1 MSSGIL
7 GTGTSALL
15 AFQRALSTVSH
26 NVANAATP
34 GYTRERVELQ
44 ARPGQSAMLSIGQ
57 GVDVKQLT
65 RLADGL
71 VFARQND
78 SAGELGRLDQLS
90 QLASRMDGLMSDSA
104 TSLVTP
110 WSSFFNAAK
119 GVVADPASVPARN
132 QLLASS
138 DQIATRFRT
147 LDAQMAKMDDD
158 VNRSMTSKIG
168 DANRLAGEIA
178 DLNRN
183 IISAG
188 GNVSSDLL
196 DARDQRVRD
205 LSKLVGANTV
215 IQDDGSMNVF
225 TTGGQPLVLGVRA
238 SSLATMADP
247 YQPNRLQLA
256 LNTPTGAMRL
266 PEGTVSGELG
276 GQMEFR
282 SRVLDPMRAE
292 LGRMATAFA
301 QSANAIQNQGIDYN
315 GNPGADL
322 FAISA
327 PQVAAHA
334 ANTGSATVTA
344 ALDDVGALTGQNLV
358 LRFDGSNWG
367 AMRADTGEAVAM
379 TGTGTLADPF
389 KVGGMAI
396 SVGGSAAAGDR
407 FLLTPTAGS
416 AGNLQVAIHDSTGIA
431 AAGPLTSKPDTGN
444 LGDAKVGS
452 SAITD
457 GSLFSSF
464 TGASLDFI
472 DATHYTIDGNG
483 PYTYTPGAAI
493 SNGGWTLT
501 LQGTPVAGDSFTLGR
516 TPPRSSDNSNA
527 RQLASLDSKRV
538 LDGATTDLT
547 TGMTRMASRAGG
559 EANHAQMTLD
569 AQQAIDD
576 QVNAERESLSG
587 VNLDEEAADMMRY
600 QQAYQAA
607 AQVIAT
613 ADTMFQT
620 LLSVVRR

>member
-1 MSSGIL
+1 MSSGVL

-15 AFQRALSTVSH
+15 AFQRALATVSH

-34 GYTRERVELQ
+34 GYTRQRVEMQ

-78 SAGELGRLDQLS
+78 SSGELGRLDQLS
-90 QLASRMDGLMSDSA
+90 QLASRVDGLMSDSA
-104 TSLVTP
+104 TSLVAP
-110 WSSFFNAAK
+110 WSSYFNAAK

-132 QLLASS
+132 QMLASS
-138 DQIATRFRT
+138 DQLATRFRSMDT
-147 LDAQMAKMDDD
+147 QLAKMDDD
-158 VNRSMTSKIG
+158 VDRSMANKIT
-168 DANRLAGEIA
+168 DANRLASELA

-183 IISAG
+183 IIAAG

-205 LSKLVGANTV
+205 LSKLVGAETV
-215 IQDDGSMNVF
+215 MQDDGSMNVF
-225 TTGGQPLVLGVRA
+225 TPGGQPLVLGVRA
-238 SSLATMADP
+238 SSLATTPDP
-247 YQPNRLQLA
+247 YRPDRMQLA

-276 GQMEFR
+276 GLLEFR
-282 SRVLDPMRAE
+282 SQVLDPMRAE
-292 LGRMATAFA
+292 LGRMATVFA
-301 QSANAIQNQGIDYN
+301 QSANATQNAGIDYN
-315 GNPGADL
+315 GNPGANL
-322 FAISA
+322 FSISA

-334 ANTGSATVTA
+334 ANTGTA
-344 ALDDVGALTGQNLV
+344 VPTAVLDDAGALTGQNLV
-358 LRFDGSNWG
+358 LRFDGTNWS
-367 AMRADTGEAVAM
+367 ATRADSGESVAM
-379 TGTGTLADPF
+379 TGTGTSVDPF
-389 KVGGMAI
+389 KVGGVAVT
-396 SVGGSAAAGDR
+396 VGTGAAAGDR

-416 AGNLQVAIHDSTGIA
+416 AGSLNVAIHDASGIA
-431 AAGPLTSKPDTGN
+431 AAAPLTSQLDPTN
-444 LGDAKVGS
+444 LGDAKVAS

-457 GSLFSSF
+457 ASQFASFS
-464 TGASLDFI
+464 GATVDFI

-483 PYTYTPGAAI
+483 PYAYTPGGAI
-493 SNGGWTLT
+493 ADGGWTLT
-501 LQGTPVAGDSFTLGR
+501 LQGTPAAGDSFTLGR
-516 TPPRSSDNSNA
+516 TPARSSDNANA
-527 RQLASLDSKRV
+527 RQLAGLDTQRI
-538 LDGATTDLT
+538 LDGGTTDLT

-559 EANHAQMTLD
+559 AANNAKLSLD

-576 QVNAERESLSG
+576 QVNAERESVSG
-587 VNLDEEAADMMRY
+587 VNLDEEAADMLRY

-607 AQVIAT
+607 AQLIGT

>member
-1 MSSGIL
+1 MSTGIL
-7 GTGTSALL
+7 GTGSSALL
-15 AFQRALSTVSH
+15 AFQRALATVSH

-34 GYTRERVELQ
+34 GYTRQRVEMQ
-44 ARPGQSAMLSIGQ
+44 ARPGASAMLSIGQ

-104 TSLVTP
+104 TSLGAP

-119 GVVADPASVPARN
+119 GVVADPTSNPARN
-132 QLLASS
+132 QMLASA
-138 DQIATRFRT
+138 DQLATRFRS
-147 LDAQMAKMDDD
+147 LDGQMAKMDDD
-158 VNRSMTSKIG
+158 VDRSMTSKIA

-196 DARDQRVRD
+196 DARDQRVGQ
-205 LSKLVGANTV
+205 LAKLVGAETV
-215 IQDDGSMNVF
+215 IQDDGAMNVF
-225 TTGGQPLVLGVRA
+225 TPGGQPLVLGVRA
-238 SSLATMADP
+238 SNLATTPDP
-247 YQPNRLQLA
+247 YHPDRLQLA

-276 GQMEFR
+276 GLLEYR
-282 SRVLDPMRAE
+282 SRVLDPMRAD
-292 LGRMATAFA
+292 LGRMATVFA
-301 QSANAIQNQGIDYN
+301 QTANATQNAGIDYN
-315 GNPGADL
+315 GNPGANL
-322 FAISA
+322 FSISA

-334 ANTGSATVTA
+334 ANTGTGGLTA
-344 ALDDVGALTGQNLV
+344 RFDDAGSFTGQNLI
-358 LRFDGSNWG
+358 LRFDGSNWS
-367 AMRADTGEAVAM
+367 AMREDTGEAVAM
-379 TGTGTLADPF
+379 TGTGTVADPF

-396 SVGGSAAAGDR
+396 TANAGAAAGDR
-407 FLLTPTAGS
+407 FLITPS
-416 AGNLQVAIHDSTGIA
+416 AGAAGNIQVAIHDPAGIA
-431 AAGPLTSKPDTGN
+431 AAAPLTSKPDAAN
-444 LGDAKVGS
+444 LGDATVAS
-452 SAITD
+452 SAIAD
-457 GSLFSSF
+457 ASQFASF

-483 PYTYTPGAAI
+483 PYTYTPGNAI
-493 SNGGWTLT
+493 AGNGWQLT
-501 LQGTPVAGDSFTLGR
+501 LQGTPAAGDSFTLGR
-516 TPPRSSDNSNA
+516 TGARSSDNANA
-527 RQLASLDSKRV
+527 RLMGALDKQPV
-538 LDGATTDLT
+538 LDGGNTNLT
-547 TGMTRMASRAGG
+547 TTMTRLASRAGG
-559 EANHAQMTLD
+559 EASHAQLSLQ

-576 QVNAERESLSG
+576 QVTAERESLSG